1 MHKFVIVNEFAEAKR
16 FESRSKAL
24 KLQVASDSK
33 VQRLQT
39 YRHADVERLKGSK
52 SSERLERFRKFERF
66 ERLETFEKFE
76 KFEMIYSDIRSF
88 RICSGSNQSLRHQP
102 VDQLTGRNFWAP
114 LISVNQI
121 VC

>member
-39 YRHADVERLKGSK
+39 YRHAYVERLKGSK
-52 SSERLERFRKFERF
+52 SSERLERFRKFERL
-66 ERLETFEKFE
+66 ERLETFE